1 MARKALGR
9 GLDAL
14 IPGKGAASSETG
26 PRLAEIALEQIR
38 PNPQQPRDHFDES
51 AIESIAASLAEH
63 GVLQPVVVRRAGE
76 GYELIAG
83 ERRWR
88 AAQRAGLEKVP
99 AVVRD
104 ATPRQSLELAL
115 IENVQRQDLNAIE
128 EAQAYQL
135 LVDEMGLTQEQ
146 VAERVGRDRS
156 TVANYLRL
164 LNLPTSVQSL
174 IVQGELTMGH
184 ARALLGLDDRGA
196 QRRLADEIV
205 RKGLSV
211 RQTESRVREVDGKS
225 GKQENKTRRD
235 PDVEAAET
243 RLARVLGTP
252 VTIRGKDKGR
262 LEIRFTS
269 LDELNRLYD
278 LLIERGQ
285 LDRAGL
291 ERAQRVHQSSDDR
304 LHALLSKLGLV
315 SEREIATG
323 LAELLRLPL
332 ATEAD
337 YPDLLPEAMRGYRHV
352 VDTARGIVERDGFDE
367 VATPIFEFS
376 QVFKRTLGEA
386 SDVVTKEMYSFTDK
400 GDEEITLRPENTAGV
415 ARAFISE
422 GLAQQVP
429 VRYFYAGPMFR
440 YERPQKGRQR
450 QFHQIGVELIGL
462 PQPQADV
469 EVIAAG
475 VRVLEALGVLGETV
489 LQLNTLGDT
498 ESRIAYRDAL
508 VGYFGKHREALSEDS
523 QARLERNPL
532 RILDSKDGSDRG
544 IVADA
549 PLFGDFLNA
558 ESTEFFDTVKAGLEA
573 LGIEFTVNPRLV
585 RGLDYYCHT
594 AFEFVTTAL
603 GAQGTV
609 LAGGRYDGLI
619 KMMGGPDTPG
629 VGWAA
634 GVERLAMLCSDVPEA
649 RRPVALIPLGA
660 DAEQEI
666 FKIAERLRGAG
677 FRIELGYSGNLGRR
691 MKRANRVNASAA
703 VIVGDDELARGTATV
718 RNMESGS
725 QDEVALA
732 SLEEHLAVY
741 R

>member
-1 MARKALGR
+1 
-9 GLDAL
+9 
-14 IPGKGAASSETG
+14 
-26 PRLAEIALEQIR
+26 
-38 PNPQQPRDHFDES
+38 
-51 AIESIAASLAEH
+51 
-63 GVLQPVVVRRAGE
+63 
-76 GYELIAG
+76 
-83 ERRWR
+83 
-88 AAQRAGLEKVP
+88 
-99 AVVRD
+99 
-104 ATPRQSLELAL
+104 
-115 IENVQRQDLNAIE
+115 
-128 EAQAYQL
+128 
-135 LVDEMGLTQEQ
+135 
-146 VAERVGRDRS
+146 
-156 TVANYLRL
+156 
-164 LNLPTSVQSL
+164 
-174 IVQGELTMGH
+174 
-184 ARALLGLDDRGA
+184 
-196 QRRLADEIV
+196 
-205 RKGLSV
+205 
-211 RQTESRVREVDGKS
+211 
-225 GKQENKTRRD
+225 
-235 PDVEAAET
+235 
-243 RLARVLGTP
+243 
-252 VTIRGKDKGR
+252 
-262 LEIRFTS
+262 
-269 LDELNRLYD
+269 
-278 LLIERGQ
+278 
-285 LDRAGL
+285 
-291 ERAQRVHQSSDDR
+291 
-304 LHALLSKLGLV
+304 
-315 SEREIATG
+315 
-323 LAELLRLPL
+323 
-332 ATEAD
+332 
-337 YPDLLPEAMRGYRHV
+337 MRGYRHV
-352 VDTARGIVERDGFDE
+352 VDTARGIVERYGFDE

-400 GDEEITLRPENTAGV
+400 GDEAITLRPENTAGV

-422 GLAQQVP
+422 GLAQQTP

-475 VRVLEALGVLGETV
+475 VRVLDALGVLGETV

-498 ESRIAYRDAL
+498 ESRVAYRDAL
-508 VGYFGKHREALSEDS
+508 VAYFEKHREALSEDS

-532 RILDSKDGSDRG
+532 RILDSKNETDRG

-549 PLFGDFLNA
+549 PLFGDFLNEDSA
-558 ESTEFFDTVKAGLEA
+558 AFFDTVKAGLDA
-573 LGIEFTVNPRLV
+573 LGIEYTLNPRLV

-634 GVERLAMLCSDVPEA
+634 GVERLSMLCSDVPES
-649 RRPVALIPLGA
+649 RRPVALIPLGS
-660 DAEQEI
+660 DAEQEVY
-666 FKIAERLRGAG
+666 KIAEQLRGAG

-691 MKRANRVNASAA
+691 MKRANRVNAIAA